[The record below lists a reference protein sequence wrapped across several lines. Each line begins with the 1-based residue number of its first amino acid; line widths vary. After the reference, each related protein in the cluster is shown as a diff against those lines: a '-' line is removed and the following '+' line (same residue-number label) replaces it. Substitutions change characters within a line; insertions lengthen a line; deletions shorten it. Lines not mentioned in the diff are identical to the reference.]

1 MISLSW
7 NSTSLY
13 VTTSSSGRFDFLI
26 VWSTFNIA
34 FTLTSSE
41 TCSVSNFFLVR
52 LPELARFTLADPA
65 FLAVFSLTEEEE
77 VFDARFSFEECFT
90 TKNTA
95 KDSRYIIK
103 RYEFSNNSQINVF
116 ILYISSFLP
125 RIPDQS

>member
-1 MISLSW
+1 
-7 NSTSLY
+7 
-13 VTTSSSGRFDFLI
+13 
-26 VWSTFNIA
+26 
-34 FTLTSSE
+34 
-41 TCSVSNFFLVR
+41 
-52 LPELARFTLADPA
+52 
-65 FLAVFSLTEEEE
+65 LAVFSLTEEEE

-125 RIPDQS
+125 RIPD